1 MFHPLVPTPKAKCS
15 PPAKPQRRAF
25 GIGVGLCLGWVLF
38 FSPSKV
44 WGTEPVPIKFELDV
58 QPILTARGCNSGPC
72 HGKSRGQN
80 GFALSLLGFDA
91 DMDFRSI
98 VTDGRGR
105 RVSPASPA
113 DSLFL
118 QKATGQLPHGGGKRL
133 EPDSDDYAVLSRWI
147 SNGFLRTSENDPALT
162 KVTISPEPK
171 PLAPQESRP
180 LSVIAH

>member
-1 MFHPLVPTPKAKCS
+1 MPKAQCS
-15 PPAKPQRRAF
+15 HPAKPRRGVF
-25 GIGVGLCLGWVLF
+25 GIGIGLCLGWVLF
-38 FSPSKV
+38 FSPSTAS
-44 WGTEPVPIKFELDV
+44 GTEPVPIKFELDV

-80 GFALSLLGFDA
+80 GFALSLLVFDA
-91 DMDFRSI
+91 DLEFRSI

-133 EPDSDDYAVLSRWI
+133 EPDSHEAAVLSRCI
-147 SNGFLRTSENDPALT
+147 SNGFLRTS
-162 KVTISPEPK
+162 
-171 PLAPQESRP
+171 
-180 LSVIAH
+180 